1 MPTLTITAS
10 KRFGQAGL
18 LTGNTRNI
26 DPRDA
31 GCGFEEVTI
40 DLRQCV
46 AIRPAATFWCLIF
59 ALQVMKSRASCQ
71 LLVPEEP
78 RAAIYLNPIGLFRCL
93 EEFDVSIIGEHLDR
107 TNRDQIMLPLTN
119 FGSDFDAEKVT
130 NVIYERL
137 DELKLITSNIKS
149 TIIETFGELTNNA
162 TQHANSSIA
171 SYQDDS
177 FRQLH
182 NRAEHSFAL

>member
-1 MPTLTITAS
+1 M
-10 KRFGQAGL
+10 
-18 LTGNTRNI
+18 
-26 DPRDA
+26 
-31 GCGFEEVTI
+31 
-40 DLRQCV
+40 
-46 AIRPAATFWCLIF
+46 
-59 ALQVMKSRASCQ
+59 
-71 LLVPEEP
+71 VPEEP
-78 RAAIYLNPIGLFRCL
+78 RAAIYLNSIGLFRCL

-162 TQHANSSIA
+162 TQHANPSIA
-171 SYQDDS
+171 SY
-177 FRQLH
+177 
-182 NRAEHSFAL
+182 

>member
-1 MPTLTITAS
+1 MPTLTITAP

-31 GCGFEEVTI
+31 GFGFEEVTI

-59 ALQVMKSRASCQ
+59 ALQVMKLGASCQ

-78 RAAIYLNPIGLFRCL
+78 RAAIYLNSIGLFRCL
-93 EEFDVSIIGEHLDR
+93 KEFDVSITGEHLDR
-107 TNRDQIMLPLTN
+107 TNRDQIMLPLTK
-119 FGSDFDAEKVT
+119 FSSDFDAEKVT

>member
-1 MPTLTITAS
+1 MPTLTKTAP
-10 KRFGQAGL
+10 KRFDHAGL

-31 GCGFEEVTI
+31 GFGFEEVTI

-46 AIRPAATFWCLIF
+46 AIRPAATLCCLIF

-71 LLVPEEP
+71 LLVPEET
-78 RAAIYLNPIGLFRCL
+78 RAAIYLNSIGSFRCL

-107 TNRDQIMLPLTN
+107 TNRDQIILPWTN

-137 DELKLITSNIKS
+137 DELKHS
-149 TIIETFGELTNNA
+149 
-162 TQHANSSIA
+162 AN
-171 SYQDDS
+171 
-177 FRQLH
+177 
-182 NRAEHSFAL
+182 

>member
-1 MPTLTITAS
+1 M
-10 KRFGQAGL
+10 

-59 ALQVMKSRASCQ
+59 ALQVMKSRA
-71 LLVPEEP
+71 
-78 RAAIYLNPIGLFRCL
+78 AIYLNSIGLFRCL

-107 TNRDQIMLPLTN
+107 TNRDQIILPLTK
-119 FGSDFDAEKVT
+119 FSSDFDAEKVT

-182 NRAEHSFAL
+182 TRAEHSFAL

>member
-1 MPTLTITAS
+1 MPGCYLATRAILTHATRDLGL
-10 KRFGQAGL
+10 KRSQ
-18 LTGNTRNI
+18 
-26 DPRDA
+26 
-31 GCGFEEVTI
+31 
-40 DLRQCV
+40 
-46 AIRPAATFWCLIF
+46 LIF
-59 ALQVMKSRASCQ
+59 DNALQFDPQRLFGVWFSPCKLWNWGHLINSC
-71 LLVPEEP
+71 VPEEP
-78 RAAIYLNPIGLFRCL
+78 RAAIYLNSIGLFRCL

-107 TNRDQIMLPLTN
+107 TNRDQIILPLTK
-119 FGSDFDAEKVT
+119 FSSDFDAEKVT